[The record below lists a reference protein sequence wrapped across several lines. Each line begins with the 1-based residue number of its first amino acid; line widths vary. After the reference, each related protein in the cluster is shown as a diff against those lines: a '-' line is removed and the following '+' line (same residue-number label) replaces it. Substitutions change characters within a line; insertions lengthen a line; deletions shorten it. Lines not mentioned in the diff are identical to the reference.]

1 MKNFLYLLT
10 AGFTFL
16 LMVSPACAQTGKKFH
31 EMNHQEI
38 DRIIRQTSQLN
49 LTITEKMNVL
59 SEYFLGMPYNLTCVG
74 DGPYALL
81 EDWPLANFKETNCMA
96 YCEHVLALAIS
107 DNWDNFFNNLQH
119 IRYKDGLIGM
129 KTRNHYT
136 MADWLP
142 ENNWILKD
150 VSKEVGGADTR
161 EVTRTISHL
170 RFFQNKGMDDMTY
183 VLPDRRIT
191 LSYIPLDA
199 LAKVKDKTRTG
210 DILALIYADKE
221 DIFSAH
227 MLMIAEKDG
236 KKMIRE
242 SSNSKMSTFDTEYDV
257 WVQEKLQQS
266 PPKYMGL
273 AFMRVHDELNQPGKL
288 IRPWEI
294 STLKNRPE

>member
-1 MKNFLYLLT
+1 MKNHLYLSIVF
-10 AGFTFL
+10 FTFIL
-16 LMVSPACAQTGKKFH
+16 LLSAAGAQSEKKFH

-38 DRIIRQTSQLN
+38 DRIIRQVSQLN
-49 LTITEKMNVL
+49 LTITEKMNL
-59 SEYFLGMPYNLTCVG
+59 FSEYFMGMPYNLTCVG

-81 EDWPLANFKETNCMA
+81 EDWPLINFKETNCMA

-119 IRYKDGLIGM
+119 IRYRDGLIGM

-142 ENNWILKD
+142 ENKWILRD
-150 VSKEVGGADTR
+150 VSREVGGVYTR

-191 LSYIPLDA
+191 VSYVPLDA

-210 DILALIYADKE
+210 DILALIYAGKE

-236 KKMIRE
+236 QKMIRE

-257 WVQEKLQQS
+257 WVQEKLQQN
-266 PPKYMGL
+266 PPKYLGL
-273 AFMRVHDELNQPGKL
+273 SFMRVRDELNQPSKI

-294 STLKNRPE
+294 RSLKNSLE